1 MNRIVREHYPVA
13 DLPEDLRGGLPRDAV
28 VRVTVENEGGDLTGD
43 ELLRR
48 PARVRGIKE
57 LLAMRR
63 PPYKSTEQ
71 IVADIREMRDEWDG

>member
-13 DLPEDLRGGLPRDAV
+13 DLPEDLRSGLPSDAV
-28 VRVTVENEGGDLTGD
+28 VRVTVEAEFGHLANM
-43 ELLRR
+43 ELLRK
-48 PARVRGIKE
+48 PTCIPSIKE

-71 IVADIREMRDEWDG
+71 IVAEIREMRDEWDD